1 MWWKIFFILVN
12 REYLFLCLL
21 LILVLISLA
30 FSIIY
35 I

>member
-12 REYLFLCLL
+12 CEYLFLCLL